1 MYIDSETFS
10 ELPPHSDQ
18 EVLKLHGFMI
28 HPKKSL
34 GAIKGMIDT
43 F

>member
-18 EVLKLHGFMI
+18 DVLILHGFMI
-28 HPKKSL
+28 HPKKAF
-34 GAIKGMIDT
+34 GKIKGMIDA